1 MPLFSIVIPCF
12 NAQKT
17 LAETLDS
24 IIAQSCSDWEVIC
37 VDDGSTDETR
47 EIVVAAAKN
56 DARIRLARNVGKGPS
71 SARNFGASELSNGKF
86 IAFCDA
92 DDIWAPYKLEELQT
106 AFEDK
111 EIDVVYG
118 QIAFFKADPTRAK
131 VFSTVPNDVLTIE
144 TLLGE
149 NPVCTMSNLSIR
161 KDSFV
166 RFGGFDP
173 SIVHNEDLEWLIR
186 IVGQGGRIVG
196 LKSLHVWYRNT
207 AGGLSSDLA
216 AMRAGREY
224 ALATAA
230 TFGVIPPAASNA
242 VHLRYL
248 ARRALR
254 FDYGR
259 TLALRLAFAGLR
271 QSPTGFLSPPRRGVM
286 TFVGALANVILPRAC
301 SRMLFSQ

>member
-12 NAQKT
+12 NAQHT
-17 LAETLDS
+17 LTQTLDS
-24 IIAQSCSDWEVIC
+24 IIAQTCDDWEVIC

-71 SARNFGASELSNGKF
+71 IARNFGASELSKGKI

-92 DDIWAPYKLEELQT
+92 DDVWAPYKLEELQT
-106 AFEDK
+106 AFTDK
-111 EIDVVYG
+111 EIDAVYG
-118 QIAFFKADPTRAK
+118 QIAFFKADPASAK
-131 VFSTVPNDVLTIE
+131 VFSTVPDDVLTIE

-161 KDSFV
+161 KGIFV

-196 LKSLHVWYRNT
+196 LKSLHVWYRSS
-207 AGGLSSDLA
+207 AGGLSSDLT

-230 TFGVIPPAASNA
+230 SFGVTPQPASNA

-259 TLALRLAFAGLR
+259 TLALKLAFAGLR
-271 QSPTGFLSPPRRGVM
+271 QSPAGFLNPPRRGAL
-286 TFVGALANVILPRAC
+286 TFVGALANLILPRVC